1 VSRGRWNG
9 PAISN
14 IEQEQAIR
22 RQNLQDIGK
31 RLALEA
37 AGILNDVLALPELH
51 PESKQNRTPVTL
63 ADFLI
68 QIRVMLTLAALYP
81 ADRFIGEE
89 VFDENK
95 ISEIEALLK
104 RRHLFD
110 KYANLL
116 GEFKQKIF
124 PRYRE
129 LLFNINDAG
138 PTPRLWIN
146 DPLDGTTGF
155 IAKNGQY
162 ACSLALLQWDEQT
175 RSYSP
180 VYGIIYAPHYRT
192 LYQGE
197 EISGPFAEAFEGL
210 PSPVLYQTGSA
221 SRLERVSYLDLKET
235 LERFIPQGPITR
247 DSKRFGPNPLDPFLE
262 KYYPRET
269 FVKNWGSSVVG
280 MLEVILGNHALY
292 SSAMSI
298 WDFAAA
304 TYILSKAGG
313 SPIRADNATPME
325 RIDFDYLKIILEK
338 GDRFYPLAATVG
350 GIHAQNVIE
359 CLQRLNG

>member
-1 VSRGRWNG
+1 MKRGQLSALGFQNG
-9 PAISN
+9 
-14 IEQEQAIR
+14 QAVR
-22 RQNLQDIGK
+22 PPTLQAAGQK
-31 RLALEA
+31 LALEA

-95 ISEIEALLK
+95 ISEIEGLLK

-116 GEFKQKIF
+116 SEFKQNIF

-129 LLFNINDAG
+129 ILFNINDPD

-146 DPLDGTTGF
+146 DPLDGTAGF
-155 IAKNGQY
+155 INKNGQY
-162 ACSLALLQWDEQT
+162 ACSLALLQWDGPT

-197 EISGPFAEAFEGL
+197 EINGPLVEAAEGRPL
-210 PSPVLYQTGSA
+210 PGLYQTDPA
-221 SRLERVSYLDLKET
+221 SRLEKVGDLDLKKT
-235 LERFIPQGPITR
+235 LEKFIPRGPITR

-269 FVKNWGSSVVG
+269 FVKHWGSSVVG

-292 SSAMSI
+292 SSAMSL

-304 TYILSKAGG
+304 AYVLSKAGG

-325 RIDFDYLKIILEK
+325 RIDLDYLKTILEK

-350 GIHAQNVIE
+350 GIHAQNVME

>member
-1 VSRGRWNG
+1 MQQ
-9 PAISN
+9 PTL
-14 IEQEQAIR
+14 QAAG
-22 RQNLQDIGK
+22 QK
-31 RLALEA
+31 LALEA

-51 PESKQNRTPVTL
+51 PGSKQNRTPVTL

-95 ISEIEALLK
+95 ISEIEELLK
-104 RRHLFD
+104 RCHLSD
-110 KYANLL
+110 KYSGLL
-116 GEFKQKIF
+116 SEFRQKIF

-129 LLFNINDAG
+129 LLFNVNDPGAA
-138 PTPRLWIN
+138 PRLWIN
-146 DPLDGTTGF
+146 DPLDGTSGF

-162 ACSLALLQWDEQT
+162 ACSLALLQWDEPA

-197 EISGPFAEAFEGL
+197 EIGGPFVEAFEGRL
-210 PSPVLYQTGSA
+210 LPVLYHTDSA
-221 SRLERVSYLDLKET
+221 SRLERVGDLNLKKT
-235 LERFIPQGPITR
+235 LEKSIPRGPITR

-262 KYYPRET
+262 KYYPKEI
-269 FVKNWGSSVVG
+269 FVKEWGSSVVG
-280 MLEVILGNHALY
+280 MLEVILGNHVLY

-304 TYILSKAGG
+304 AYILSQAGG
-313 SPIRADNATPME
+313 IPIRADNATPMK
-325 RIDFDYLKIILEK
+325 RIEFDYLKTILEK
-338 GDRFYPLAATVG
+338 GDRFYPLVATVG
-350 GIHAQNVIE
+350 GKHAQNAAE
-359 CLQRLNG
+359 CLRLLNG